1 MKLKLSLG
9 FMDFS
14 LYNPKCF
21 LIGCQV
27 AKWKVSK
34 VSIKLELWDQKNFKN
49 FNFHPQNW
57 KFFEDLEWKIENFRK
72 LCLENFFHCVGVG
85 GGCAMLKTWKRGHFG
100 IKSNKY

>member
-1 MKLKLSLG
+1 
-9 FMDFS
+9 MDFS

-34 VSIKLELWDQKNFKN
+34 VSIKLELWDQKCFKILGMKIWNFWRFGVKNWKYSKIMAGKN
-49 FNFHPQNW
+49 FY
-57 KFFEDLEWKIENFRK
+57 
-72 LCLENFFHCVGVG
+72 CVGVG
-85 GGCAMLKTWKRGHFG
+85 GGGAMLKTWKRGHFG

>member
-34 VSIKLELWDQKNFKN
+34 VSIKLELWDQKSFKI
-49 FNFHPQNW
+49 
-57 KFFEDLEWKIENFRK
+57 LGMKIENFLKIWSEK
-72 LCLENFFHCVGVG
+72 LKIFENYASKIFFHCVGVG
-85 GGCAMLKTWKRGHFG
+85 GGGAMLKTWKRGHFG